1 MPLREVPEP
10 ADRRLRRL
18 VLVPAVMLGLSFTSQ
33 ASAQHGGFSAP
44 LASLGSWTAFCDED
58 GGCGLANASMRRE
71 PRASDPDGANAWV
84 CVWLGPLG
92 DADAVLSIQLETPAP
107 AAAGPE
113 AIVIE
118 SDAGPLGT
126 AQRMEDGR
134 HEITGAAAAEI
145 AQQLREG
152 RELLLREA
160 GGGPVRERLSL
171 RGFREGLAY
180 ALGKRAAPAPQVEI
194 MPQPFQP
201 VTRRVPQGLPELHR
215 QWCSAWPW
223 EPDSARAY
231 RLHDGSFL
239 WTAVCARSAHN
250 PVTLVAIETRAG
262 SVRPRQLASIVDH
275 DTVGPGFTNLVVD
288 PSRGRIEDLFKIRGG
303 NDCGTRRAWVWN
315 GGRFVLASEHT
326 MPDCFGAR
334 HGQWLRMSAT
344 PVRGEPRPG
353 RRPC

>member
-33 ASAQHGGFSAP
+33 ASAQHGRFSAP

-92 DADAVLSIQLETPAP
+92 DADAVLSIRLETPAP

-160 GGGPVRERLSL
+160 DGGPVRERLSL

-180 ALGKRAAPAPQVEI
+180 ALGKRAAPAPQHHALCRCL
-194 MPQPFQP
+194 PA
-201 VTRRVPQGLPELHR
+201 QG
-215 QWCSAWPW
+215 A
-223 EPDSARAY
+223 
-231 RLHDGSFL
+231 
-239 WTAVCARSAHN
+239 CAPCRCH
-250 PVTLVAIETRAG
+250 IETSAG

>member
-1 MPLREVPEP
+1 MPLRELP
-10 ADRRLRRL
+10 RLAELASAVAL
-18 VLVPAVMLGLSFTSQ
+18 VLAFAQ
-33 ASAQHGGFSAP
+33 AASAQPPAP
-44 LASLGSWTAFCDED
+44 LAQLGSWTAFCDEE

-107 AAAGPE
+107 ATPGPE
-113 AIVIE
+113 TIVIE
-118 SDAGPLGT
+118 SDAGPLGI
-126 AQRMEDGR
+126 AQRMDDGR
-134 HEITGAAAAEI
+134 HEITGAAVAEI
-145 AQQLREG
+145 AEQLRDG
-152 RELLLREA
+152 RVLVLRDAE
-160 GGGPVRERLSL
+160 GGPVRERLSL
-171 RGFREGLAY
+171 WGFREGLAY
-180 ALGKRAAPAPQVEI
+180 ALGKRTAPAPRREI

-201 VTRRVPQGLPELHR
+201 VTRRVPAGLLQLHR
-215 QWCSAWPW
+215 EWCNTWPW
-223 EPDSARAY
+223 EADSVQAY

-239 WTAVCARSAHN
+239 WTAMCARSAFN
-250 PVTLVAIETRAG
+250 PVTLVATETRAG

-288 PSRGRIEDLFKIRGG
+288 PSRGRIEDLFKSRGA

-326 MPDCFGAR
+326 MPNCFGAV